1 MNVPDGAVFFV
12 LYQVDYIDP
21 VIQTVRF
28 KVWR

>member
-1 MNVPDGAVFFV
+1 VFFV